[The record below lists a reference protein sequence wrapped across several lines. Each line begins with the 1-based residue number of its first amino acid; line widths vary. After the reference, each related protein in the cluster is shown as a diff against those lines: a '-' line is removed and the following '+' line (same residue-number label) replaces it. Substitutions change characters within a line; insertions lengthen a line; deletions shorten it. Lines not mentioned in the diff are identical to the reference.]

1 MTFSRC
7 ISCAI
12 ASAIVLSCCSCSD
25 MNDYTSRSSRI
36 TDSETEYTT
45 VQPVDESKDSSDA
58 DGTGYEMLEAVS
70 ADVEQLINDL
80 AKPHNKD
87 TVQSDI
93 DKLLDM
99 FDIIYEKRTF
109 ASVDFYSDYQNSEAK
124 AAFQSTE
131 HLFSIAEAL
140 ISYGFFCGTE
150 SQYNDLFKDITP
162 PEAAALYGGGDYDLE
177 TARAEAE
184 SAYLDDEENMNRYYD
199 IVDDD
204 TLSMDEKDLRCA
216 EILIDM
222 LADETPESFY
232 DDYYRDYTGDE
243 IFALRETVT
252 SNIIP
257 AYFDLRDKYLDTWP
271 LTRYAHE
278 ELSETPFD
286 VIQKYAGSL
295 SPDIRESADRLVNEK
310 LFKICSSEKAFDI
323 SFMDDL
329 PAQNSAY
336 IFIGQQSDEDIFSA
350 AVHEFGHFHASFY
363 DDTHAFL
370 MKDNFDIAE
379 TQSQGMEILFTQF
392 YDDIY
397 GDNGRMN
404 GDHMR
409 LSTLSDICYCVFS
422 AFCIGSFEYE
432 LVSRIN
438 DITSEEVVRLFNS
451 ACDDSPVGYHLS
463 DIAHLYECPGYYIS
477 YATSAL
483 ASLEL
488 FFDLAEDKDRAIEKY
503 EKMAEI
509 SCYSGEYTFREAL
522 DICGFEDVITE
533 KFITDISKKLSDY
546 ALNVKAH
553 L

>member
-1 MTFSRC
+1 MTFSRY

-12 ASAIVLSCCSCSD
+12 AAAIALSCCSCSD

-36 TDSETEYTT
+36 TDSGKEPAAVQTEN
-45 VQPVDESKDSSDA
+45 DNEDISDPYGS
-58 DGTGYEMLEAVS
+58 DDEMLEAVS

-80 AKPHNKD
+80 AKPQNKAA
-87 TVQSDI
+87 VQSDI
-93 DKLLDM
+93 DKLLDI
-99 FDIIYEKRTF
+99 FDIIYEKQTY
-109 ASVDFYSDYQNSEAK
+109 ASVDFYGDYQNSETK
-124 AAFQSTE
+124 AAFRSTE
-131 HLFSIAEAL
+131 HLFSVAEDL
-140 ISYGFFCGTE
+140 ISYGFYCGTE
-150 SQYNDLFKDITP
+150 SQYNDLFRDITP
-162 PEAAALYGGGDYDLE
+162 PEAALLYGGGNYDLE

-199 IVDDD
+199 VVDDD

-222 LADETPESFY
+222 LAGETPDSFY
-232 DDYYRDYTGDE
+232 EGYYRDYTGDE
-243 IFALRETVT
+243 VFALKDTVI

-257 AYFDLRDKYLDTWP
+257 AYFDLRNKYLDTWP

-286 VIQKYAGSL
+286 VIRQYAGRL
-295 SPDIRESADRLVNEK
+295 SPDISKSADRLVNEK
-310 LFKICSSEKAFDI
+310 LFKICSSSKAFDI

-336 IFIGQQSDEDIFSA
+336 IFIGQQGGEDIFAA

-370 MKDNFDIAE
+370 MKDNYDIAE

-397 GDNGRMN
+397 GDNDRMN

-438 DITSEEVVRLFNS
+438 DITPEEVVRLFNS
-451 ACDDSPVGYHLS
+451 TCADSPVGYHLS

-488 FFDLAEDKDRAIEKY
+488 FFDLMEDKEKAIEKY

-522 DICGFEDVITE
+522 DKCGFEDVLTE

-546 ALNVKAH
+546 AQSITAQP
-553 L
+553 